1 MMTNNERASDQE
13 VAAQDLADK
22 ADRLIAAMES
32 LAEKSGFRI
41 TAVETRQ
48 QEQERSQRRSRVV
61 IVAMAASFAID
72 IILTI
77 IISFIGWGVVNNNDQ
92 LGDVQERVGNEVLC
106 PLYEQLLAAVNKPPE
121 PGMSEEEL
129 KAREE
134 GARVVRQGFQALNCE
149 EK

>member
-1 MMTNNERASDQE
+1 
-13 VAAQDLADK
+13 
-22 ADRLIAAMES
+22 MES

-48 QEQERSQRRSRVV
+48 KEQERSQKRARVV

-121 PGMSEEEL
+121 PGMSKGEL
-129 KAREE
+129 EAREE

-149 EK
+149 EM